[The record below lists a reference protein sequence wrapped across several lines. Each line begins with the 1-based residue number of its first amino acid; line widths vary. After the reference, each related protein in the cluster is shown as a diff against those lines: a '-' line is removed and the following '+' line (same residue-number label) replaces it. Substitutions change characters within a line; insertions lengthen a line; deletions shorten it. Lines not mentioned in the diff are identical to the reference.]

1 MRSVCEL
8 DRLIKEVKF
17 DMEVVGV
24 SFNEECPIKLNNK
37 LSRALG
43 RCKYRRDWNGSMY
56 AYVIE
61 INEMYFESATDNE
74 LKSTICHELIHS
86 CDKCINTQCHHKGLW
101 KVYAR
106 RMEVNYPN
114 KYLIKRITCSK
125 QYNEALR
132 KKKENSYKYEVYCP
146 KCGATW
152 RRKSKC
158 KLVQHPNYYSC
169 GRCNADLKVRVIGG
183 K

>member
-24 SFNEECPIKLNNK
+24 PFNEECPIELNNK

-43 RCKYRRDWNGSMY
+43 RCKYKRDWNGYMY

-61 INEMYFESATDNE
+61 INEMYFKSAEENE

-86 CDKCINTQCHHKGLW
+86 CDKCVNTQCHHKGLW
-101 KVYAR
+101 KIYAS

-114 KYLIKRITCSK
+114 KYLIKRTTYSK

-169 GRCNADLKVRVIGG
+169 GRCNTDLKVRVVGG
-183 K
+183 

>member
-1 MRSVCEL
+1 MRSICEL

-17 DMEVVGV
+17 DMEAIGV
-24 SFNEECPIKLNNK
+24 PFNEECPIELNNK

-86 CDKCINTQCHHKGLW
+86 AKRCVNCGHKGFW
-101 KVYAR
+101 KDIV
-106 RMEVNYPN
+106 
-114 KYLIKRITCSK
+114 
-125 QYNEALR
+125 
-132 KKKENSYKYEVYCP
+132 KEWK
-146 KCGATW
+146 
-152 RRKSKC
+152 
-158 KLVQHPNYYSC
+158 
-169 GRCNADLKVRVIGG
+169 
-183 K
+183 

>member
-1 MRSVCEL
+1 MRSICEL

-17 DMEVVGV
+17 DMEAIGV
-24 SFNEECPIKLNNK
+24 PFNEECPIELNNK

-86 CDKCINTQCHHKGLW
+86 AKRCVNCGHKGFW
-101 KVYAR
+101 KRYSE
-106 RMEVNYPN
+106 RMEVNYPD
-114 KYLIKRITCSK
+114 KYIIKRTTYSK
-125 QYNEALR
+125 QYTEALR

-146 KCGATW
+146 KCGATC

-158 KLVQHPNYYSC
+158 KLVQHPEYYSC
-169 GRCNADLKVRVIGG
+169 GRCNTDLKVRVIGG